1 MRVCSILAETVD
13 ARYMTFFH

>member
-1 MRVCSILAETVD
+1 MRVCSIIAKTAD

>member
-1 MRVCSILAETVD
+1 MRVCSIIAKTVD

>member
-1 MRVCSILAETVD
+1 MRVFSVFAKTAD